1 MPERRVPKSL
11 LIKFKKEPF
20 KGWRSKKSEIRK
32 DLSSWPTLKEW
43 NQKMLW
49 WPNKRS
55 KESMTSWNK
64 QQKPTPKL
72 LLKNKREPMRK
83 KTWSEVSS
91 NIKETRIK
99 KNMKLKWRP
108 RESRRRRKEKSKD
121 LENSKR
127 RLLIDKLKLM
137 LLEPRELSK
146 KARDK
151 PEKERDWSNRRE
163 KESRLISKLPD
174 KDNSLKS
181 NQTLLSKP
189 ESKERTI
196 WIKSK
201 SKSKLSN
208 KKERSRRRRRRPY
221 KITLKKLEVKYT
233 IRSKSKNKIDLT
245 ILRRAEKSERK

>member
-11 LIKFKKEPF
+11 LIKFKKEPS

-32 DLSSWPTLKEW
+32 DSNCWLISIEW
-43 NQKMLW
+43 NKKIHW

-64 QQKPTPKL
+64 QLKPTLKL
-72 LLKNKREPMRK
+72 SLRNKREQMRK
-83 KTWSEVSS
+83 MTWSEVSS
-91 NIKETRIK
+91 SIKEARIK
-99 KNMKLKWRP
+99 KNTKLKWRP
-108 RESRRRRKEKSKD
+108 KESRKRRREKFKD

-127 RLLIDKLKLM
+127 KLLTDKLKLM
-137 LLEPRELSK
+137 HLEPRELSRR
-146 KARDK
+146 ARDK

-163 KESRLISKLPD
+163 KESRLILKLPD
-174 KDNSLKS
+174 KDNSLRS
-181 NQTLLSKP
+181 NQTLPNKP
-189 ESKERTI
+189 ESKERTT

-208 KKERSRRRRRRPY
+208 KKERLRRKRRRPC

-245 ILRRAEKSERK
+245 ILKRAEKSERK